1 MTPFPGPDAYK
12 LGLETVS
19 RAPDDTE
26 HTLLVALTVKE
37 YAAVTF
43 GMFLLNDLPELAF
56 VVHDCLEK
64 FEELAEAQE
73 FL

>member
-1 MTPFPGPDAYK
+1 VTPYK
-12 LGLETVS
+12 LGLEAVK
-19 RAPDDTE
+19 RAPDDPE

-43 GMFLLNDLPELAF
+43 GMFLLNERFPKLAF

-73 FL
+73 FLSH